1 MASEAVAAKAAE
13 ERGKQADA
21 KVVDFESIAQK
32 NAAAHKTVRSGA
44 ACDLDAQERR
54 REGVERAGRLREELG
69 EGPVTGIEGRLAYRF
84 AKRAFDVAFS
94 AAVLVAFCWLFAI
107 IAALIKADDPKGPVL
122 FKQRRVGKGG
132 ETFQMYKFRSMCVD
146 AEERL
151 AELRELNEKTG
162 PVFKMAEDPRV
173 TRVGRWLRK
182 LSLDELPQFINV
194 LAGDMSVVG
203 PRPALPNEVATYNDY
218 QRQRLLVKPGMT
230 CYWQTRRNRD
240 SITFDEWVDMDL
252 RRYPPTS
259 ARWPTP
265 APWTAACSIA
275 ATCSG
280 GRRSSPYATWA
291 TARCAPPASPCP
303 CKVRVSPA
311 STWARSPSS
320 STTTGDTCCLS
331 PRPTWARVATPSWPR
346 WSPSI
351 WNAPWRP

>member
-21 KVVDFESIAQK
+21 KVVDFESIAPK
-32 NAAAHKTVRSGA
+32 NAAARKTVRSGA
-44 ACDLDAQERR
+44 ACDLGAQERR

-84 AKRAFDVAFS
+84 VKRAFDVAFS

-194 LAGDMSVVG
+194 LAGDMSLIG
-203 PRPALPNEVATYNDY
+203 PRPERPAFCAEFEKRIHGWHYRTMVTPGLSGLAQVTGGYDLLPKEKVVLDLWK
-218 QRQRLLVKPGMT
+218 QESLSRRLRPCT
-230 CYWQTRRNRD
+230 C
-240 SITFDEWVDMDL
+240 
-252 RRYPPTS
+252 P
-259 ARWPTP
+259 
-265 APWTAACSIA
+265 
-275 ATCSG
+275 
-280 GRRSSPYATWA
+280 
-291 TARCAPPASPCP
+291 
-303 CKVRVSPA
+303 
-311 STWARSPSS
+311 
-320 STTTGDTCCLS
+320 
-331 PRPTWARVATPSWPR
+331 
-346 WSPSI
+346 
-351 WNAPWRP
+351 

>member
-21 KVVDFESIAQK
+21 KVVDFESIAPK
-32 NAAAHKTVRSGA
+32 NAAARNTVRSGA

-107 IAALIKADDPKGPVL
+107 IAALIKADDPKAPVL

-132 ETFQMYKFRSMCVD
+132 QTFQMYKFRSMCVD

-194 LAGDMSVVG
+194 LAGDIPLRILKCARSSLRKAWVRSRF
-203 PRPALPNEVATYNDY
+203 PPNLART
-218 QRQRLLVKPGMT
+218 K
-230 CYWQTRRNRD
+230 RRR
-240 SITFDEWVDMDL
+240 F
-252 RRYPPTS
+252 
-259 ARWPTP
+259 
-265 APWTAACSIA
+265 
-275 ATCSG
+275 
-280 GRRSSPYATWA
+280 RRSRAVLR
-291 TARCAPPASPCP
+291 TACGCTASLSSI
-303 CKVRVSPA
+303 VTA
-311 STWARSPSS
+311 SAAWKPSFLQNPFSVYLLCIRELCFRSQIA
-320 STTTGDTCCLS
+320 GWLKQHGN
-331 PRPTWARVATPSWPR
+331 W
-346 WSPSI
+346 
-351 WNAPWRP
+351 WR

>member
-21 KVVDFESIAQK
+21 KVVDFESIAPK
-32 NAAAHKTVRSGA
+32 NAAARKTVRSGA
-44 ACDLDAQERR
+44 VYDLDAQERR

-122 FKQRRVGKGG
+122 FKQRRVGKDGQ
-132 ETFQMYKFRSMCVD
+132 TFQMYKFRSMCVD

-194 LAGDMSVVG
+194 LAGDISLIG
-203 PRPALPNEVATYNDY
+203 PRPERPAFCAEFEKRIHGWHYRTMVTPGLSGLAQVTGGYDLLPKEKVVLDLWK
-218 QRQRLLVKPGMT
+218 QGSLSRRLRPCT
-230 CYWQTRRNRD
+230 C
-240 SITFDEWVDMDL
+240 
-252 RRYPPTS
+252 P
-259 ARWPTP
+259 
-265 APWTAACSIA
+265 
-275 ATCSG
+275 
-280 GRRSSPYATWA
+280 
-291 TARCAPPASPCP
+291 
-303 CKVRVSPA
+303 
-311 STWARSPSS
+311 
-320 STTTGDTCCLS
+320 
-331 PRPTWARVATPSWPR
+331 
-346 WSPSI
+346 
-351 WNAPWRP
+351 

>member
-21 KVVDFESIAQK
+21 KVVDFESIAPK
-32 NAAAHKTVRSGA
+32 NAAARKTVRSGA
-44 ACDLDAQERR
+44 AYDLDAQERR

-94 AAVLVAFCWLFAI
+94 AAVLVVFCRLFAI

-122 FKQRRVGKGG
+122 FKQRRVGRGG

-194 LAGDMSVVG
+194 LAGDMSAVG
-203 PRPALPNEVATYNDY
+203 P
-218 QRQRLLVKPGMT
+218 
-230 CYWQTRRNRD
+230 
-240 SITFDEWVDMDL
+240 
-252 RRYPPTS
+252 
-259 ARWPTP
+259 WPTADIP
-265 APWTAACSIA
+265 LAILARHPHRCSD
-275 ATCSG
+275 CLG
-280 GRRSSPYATWA
+280 VPGR
-291 TARCAPPASPCP
+291 ARLYSASIHPPACRRAFRQAGRP
-303 CKVRVSPA
+303 VVEETTVSVGVVPL
-311 STWARSPSS
+311 
-320 STTTGDTCCLS
+320 CL
-331 PRPTWARVATPSWPR
+331 
-346 WSPSI
+346 
-351 WNAPWRP
+351 

>member
-1 MASEAVAAKAAE
+1 MPRSVHLFDLGKPQEWRSYAECRQAACVNLLESAHFAFWAKPTHSTPLQQIASTTEY
-13 ERGKQADA
+13 DA
-21 KVVDFESIAQK
+21 
-32 NAAAHKTVRSGA
+32 NAAARNTVRSGA

-107 IAALIKADDPKGPVL
+107 IAALVKADDPKGPVL
-122 FKQRRVGKGG
+122 FRQRRVGKGG

-194 LAGDMSVVG
+194 LAGDIPLRILKTRQEFSEESMG
-203 PRPALPNEVATYNDY
+203 AFALPA
-218 QRQRLLVKPGMT
+218 K
-230 CYWQTRRNRD
+230 
-240 SITFDEWVDMDL
+240 
-252 RRYPPTS
+252 
-259 ARWPTP
+259 
-265 APWTAACSIA
+265 
-275 ATCSG
+275 
-280 GRRSSPYATWA
+280 
-291 TARCAPPASPCP
+291 
-303 CKVRVSPA
+303 
-311 STWARSPSS
+311 S
-320 STTTGDTCCLS
+320 STNKEKAFS
-331 PRPTWARVATPSWPR
+331 QVASCFASVLRMRRISECNCNRIGGTETHFFAKLVFMAVR
-346 WSPSI
+346 
-351 WNAPWRP
+351 A

>member
-21 KVVDFESIAQK
+21 KVVDFESIAPK

-54 REGVERAGRLREELG
+54 REGVERAGRLREGVERAGRLREELG

-132 ETFQMYKFRSMCVD
+132 QTFQMYKFRSMCVD

-194 LAGDMSVVG
+194 LVGDMSLIG
-203 PRPALPNEVATYNDY
+203 PRPERPAFCAEFEKRIHGWHYRTMVTPGLSGLAQVTGGYDLLPKEKVVLDLWK
-218 QRQRLLVKPGMT
+218 QESLSRRLRPCT
-230 CYWQTRRNRD
+230 C
-240 SITFDEWVDMDL
+240 
-252 RRYPPTS
+252 P
-259 ARWPTP
+259 
-265 APWTAACSIA
+265 
-275 ATCSG
+275 
-280 GRRSSPYATWA
+280 
-291 TARCAPPASPCP
+291 
-303 CKVRVSPA
+303 
-311 STWARSPSS
+311 
-320 STTTGDTCCLS
+320 
-331 PRPTWARVATPSWPR
+331 
-346 WSPSI
+346 
-351 WNAPWRP
+351 

>member
-1 MASEAVAAKAAE
+1 MQQTTATTEYEA
-13 ERGKQADA
+13 
-21 KVVDFESIAQK
+21 
-32 NAAAHKTVRSGA
+32 NAAARNTVRSGA

-132 ETFQMYKFRSMCVD
+132 QTFQMYKFRSMCVD

-182 LSLDELPQFINV
+182 LSLASVIIGTPGAGEPTNSLSSAAKTSLDQQFY
-194 LAGDMSVVG
+194 DR
-203 PRPALPNEVATYNDY
+203 RPEVASCDAIHY
-218 QRQRLLVKPGMT
+218 
-230 CYWQTRRNRD
+230 
-240 SITFDEWVDMDL
+240 
-252 RRYPPTS
+252 TS
-259 ARWPTP
+259 PEFLSFAFFGGFQKVQNAFAVRATDVGQCGS
-265 APWTAACSIA
+265 PWCDKAFFMSKNGA
-275 ATCSG
+275 
-280 GRRSSPYATWA
+280 
-291 TARCAPPASPCP
+291 
-303 CKVRVSPA
+303 
-311 STWARSPSS
+311 
-320 STTTGDTCCLS
+320 CCLI
-331 PRPTWARVATPSWPR
+331 PTLGVA
-346 WSPSI
+346 
-351 WNAPWRP
+351 A